1 MTIYNV
7 VGQSNVEMGN
17 DRLIWKLYLESALET
32 NIGKWYLVDMAMSD
46 LALLFYKKVTIY
58 HKVTLD
64 RYFHSFLY
72 KSPVG
77 KMI

>member
-32 NIGKWYLVDMAMSD
+32 NIGIWHLVDMAMSY
-46 LALLFYKKVTIY
+46 LALPFYKKVTIVKL
-58 HKVTLD
+58 HLTDISIL
-64 RYFHSFLY
+64 F
-72 KSPVG
+72 
-77 KMI
+77 I